1 MDRLIAHEAW
11 FVSGSGGFVYY
22 EKPPLFS
29 SWNSINSSMAL
40 FAIFA
45 ILAALLIHFAI
56 RRLKWMRRMR
66 SALGSYSNW
75 VSAVL
80 RTFTGAALIIMAVEA
95 MLFAPD
101 LKLEYLGRGAV
112 NILSAVEFFVGF
124 GFVTGIFLRFASLA
138 GIALFI
144 TSLFVFPTFA
154 PFAYISYM
162 GIFIY
167 LFIVGDSS
175 LPKVRGAPFKGFK
188 DVLDLAKAKPYAM
201 VLMRYFGGA
210 SFIIAAG
217 MYKLFGPQTALE
229 FMRMNDVNFVRALGF
244 VNFSNEMFVLS
255 AGLTEAVIGILIILG
270 LLPRFTGALLI
281 ILFTITLG
289 MFGATE
295 LIGHLPLY
303 AFAFALLV
311 NGGGKTK

>member
-11 FVSGSGGFVYY
+11 FLPAHGGFVYY

-101 LKLEYLGRGAV
+101 LKLGYLGRG
-112 NILSAVEFFVGF
+112 
-124 GFVTGIFLRFASLA
+124 
-138 GIALFI
+138 
-144 TSLFVFPTFA
+144 
-154 PFAYISYM
+154 
-162 GIFIY
+162 
-167 LFIVGDSS
+167 
-175 LPKVRGAPFKGFK
+175 
-188 DVLDLAKAKPYAM
+188 
-201 VLMRYFGGA
+201 
-210 SFIIAAG
+210 
-217 MYKLFGPQTALE
+217 
-229 FMRMNDVNFVRALGF
+229 
-244 VNFSNEMFVLS
+244 
-255 AGLTEAVIGILIILG
+255 
-270 LLPRFTGALLI
+270 
-281 ILFTITLG
+281 
-289 MFGATE
+289 
-295 LIGHLPLY
+295 
-303 AFAFALLV
+303 
-311 NGGGKTK
+311 